1 MFLLFFFLYDS
12 TQISPIHVR
21 LFYFVG
27 HCSRSYVL
35 EKKEKCMILNFFK
48 GMLEFLM
55 GNVKILRV
63 CGKEIVFWHLS
74 GFQCR
79 LLLKGSLFFL
89 FLGNGELLVE
99 CEMFC
104 SVCTVFFSCLPSLY
118 FIFFS

>member
-1 MFLLFFFLYDS
+1 
-12 TQISPIHVR
+12 
-21 LFYFVG
+21 
-27 HCSRSYVL
+27 
-35 EKKEKCMILNFFK
+35 MILNFFK

-74 GFQCR
+74 EFQCR

-99 CEMFC
+99 FEMFC
-104 SVCTVFFSCLPSLY
+104 SVCTFFFSCLPLY